1 MGYCNEFDRVHWEGI
16 SQSKRNEIDRM
27 IFGALEK
34 TIKSIKKQ
42 QENQGDKCDIV
53 VPLNKKERLLD
64 YLTLNAKLISKIERP
79 YFCSTMRIETEMVE
93 VYQFLNSEVNVR
105 YGISYKYPNVI
116 TQINSKNKKI
126 EQDIKKELEELA
138 N

>member
-79 YFCSTMRIETEMVE
+79 YFGSTMRIETEMVE

-105 YGISYKYPNVI
+105 YGISYKYPRPLY
-116 TQINSKNKKI
+116 QPPS
-126 EQDIKKELEELA
+126 L
-138 N
+138 